1 MVAHPAK
8 INKNDIIVLIQ
19 SRTYAGLVYVS
30 IRWLIEVFL
39 QER

>member
-8 INKNDIIVLIQ
+8 INKNDMSIIVLIQ

-30 IRWLIEVFL
+30 IR
-39 QER
+39 RY